1 MIEPMKSV
9 SARVATGPL
18 EASADEAVFLDFDF
32 YALLRALRRR
42 IGIVVSIAVGGT
54 LLALIAI
61 LQITPLHTAQAL
73 VFIDRQKAQVVDFQA
88 VMNDVAGDS
97 AGVES
102 EVEILRSRTVIRRV
116 VEKLDLVADPEFNSR
131 LRPAPLIRINP
142 IGWLKSLVAPSDPA
156 PVDAAQKRERVLNSV
171 IDAVLARTDIVRRGV
186 TFVIEVNF
194 TSDNPEKAARIAN
207 AIADAYV
214 LDQLEARFDATRQA
228 TEWLAQRLEGL
239 RSQVRDSERAAELF
253 RSTHGLQSSAG
264 TTINEQQLSELN
276 AQLILA
282 RANLAEK
289 QAIAARARQ
298 IQQSGGSIETVAG
311 VLQST
316 TISGLRQK
324 QAELARE
331 QADLSSKYGPRHPA
345 IVNIDAQRRD
355 LERQIGNEITRI
367 VGSIANDAAV
377 ARSRV
382 DALQSS
388 LDQLRGRAGDDN
400 QASVQLRELE
410 RVASA
415 NRAVYE
421 AFLNRYGETSTIQD
435 LKATDA
441 RVITRA
447 ARPGNASYPR
457 VQLFTGIAF
466 MVSLFAGVGVA
477 LLIEQL
483 DNGLKTGP
491 EIEATLRI
499 ACLGSIPAIPKAG
512 AAAAREHVLKKPLSS
527 FSESLRGLRS
537 ALALSN
543 VDHPPKVVLFTSALP
558 GEGKTTTAVSF
569 AHNAAMAGQ
578 RTLLIDCDLRHP
590 SVHKSFAKATPKAG
604 IVELLA
610 GHVSLED
617 VLFKDAES
625 GVEVLPVASG
635 SANPADLLGS
645 GQMQKL
651 LDQFRRDYDFI
662 VLDSAPI
669 LPVSDSR
676 VLSRIADKT
685 VFVVRW
691 ADTPRD
697 AAQNAIKMLHYYEA
711 NLAGA
716 VLSVVDMT
724 RQAKYGYGD
733 GGYYYGRYSH
743 YYAR

>member
-1 MIEPMKSV
+1 
-9 SARVATGPL
+9 
-18 EASADEAVFLDFDF
+18 
-32 YALLRALRRR
+32 
-42 IGIVVSIAVGGT
+42 
-54 LLALIAI
+54 
-61 LQITPLHTAQAL
+61 
-73 VFIDRQKAQVVDFQA
+73 
-88 VMNDVAGDS
+88 
-97 AGVES
+97 
-102 EVEILRSRTVIRRV
+102 VEILRSRTVIRRV
-116 VEKLDLVADPEFNSR
+116 VEKLDLVADPEFNGR

-142 IGWLKSLVAPSDPA
+142 IGWLKSLIGTPDSVPIGEAE
-156 PVDAAQKRERVLNSV
+156 QRERVLNSV

-298 IQQSGGSIETVAG
+298 IQQNGGSIETVAG

-316 TISGLRQK
+316 TISALRQK

-421 AFLNRYGETSTIQD
+421 TFLSRYGETSTIQD

-447 ARPGNASYPR
+447 TRPGHASYPR
-457 VQLFTGIAF
+457 VQLFAGIAF
-466 MVSLFAGVGVA
+466 MVSLFVGIGIA
-477 LLIEQL
+477 L
-483 DNGLKTGP
+483 
-491 EIEATLRI
+491 
-499 ACLGSIPAIPKAG
+499 
-512 AAAAREHVLKKPLSS
+512 
-527 FSESLRGLRS
+527 
-537 ALALSN
+537 
-543 VDHPPKVVLFTSALP
+543 
-558 GEGKTTTAVSF
+558 
-569 AHNAAMAGQ
+569 
-578 RTLLIDCDLRHP
+578 
-590 SVHKSFAKATPKAG
+590 
-604 IVELLA
+604 
-610 GHVSLED
+610 
-617 VLFKDAES
+617 
-625 GVEVLPVASG
+625 
-635 SANPADLLGS
+635 
-645 GQMQKL
+645 
-651 LDQFRRDYDFI
+651 
-662 VLDSAPI
+662 
-669 LPVSDSR
+669 
-676 VLSRIADKT
+676 
-685 VFVVRW
+685 
-691 ADTPRD
+691 
-697 AAQNAIKMLHYYEA
+697 
-711 NLAGA
+711 
-716 VLSVVDMT
+716 
-724 RQAKYGYGD
+724 
-733 GGYYYGRYSH
+733 
-743 YYAR
+743 

>member
-1 MIEPMKSV
+1 MKSIPTKI
-9 SARVATGPL
+9 VASPL
-18 EASADEAVFLDFDF
+18 DADPHETAFLEFDF
-32 YALLRALRRR
+32 RALLRALRRR
-42 IGIVVSIAVGGT
+42 LGIILSITIGGT
-54 LLALIAI
+54 FLALVAV
-61 LQITPLHTAQAL
+61 LQITPLHTAQSL

-88 VMNDVAGDS
+88 VISEGAGDS

-116 VEKLDLVADPEFNSR
+116 VEKLNLVDDPEFNGQ
-131 LRPAPLIRINP
+131 LRPAPFIRINP
-142 IGWLKSLVAPSDPA
+142 IGWLKSLMGTTALV
-156 PVDAAQKRERVLNSV
+156 PVDEAQRRERVLNSV
-171 IDAVLARTDIVRRGV
+171 ISAVLSRSDISRRGV
-186 TFVIEVNF
+186 TYVIEVNF
-194 TSDNPEKAARIAN
+194 TSENPEKAARIAN
-207 AIADAYV
+207 EIADSYV
-214 LDQLEARFDATRQA
+214 LDQLEARFDATKQA

-239 RSQVRDSERAAELF
+239 RVQVRDSERAAEIF
-253 RSTHGLQSSAG
+253 RTANGLQSSSG

-289 QAIAARARQ
+289 QAIASRARQ
-298 IQQSGGSIETVAG
+298 IQMTGGSIETVAG
-311 VLQST
+311 VLQSA

-331 QADLSSKYGPRHPA
+331 QADLSSKYGPRHPS

-355 LERQIGNEITRI
+355 LEHQIGNEITRI
-367 VGSIANDAAV
+367 VGSIANEAAV

-382 DALQSS
+382 DALQDS
-388 LDQLRGRAGDDN
+388 LDQLRGRAGTDN

-410 RVASA
+410 RVAAA
-415 NRAVYE
+415 NRSVYE
-421 AFLNRYGETSTIQD
+421 AFLNRYGETSTTQD

-447 ARPGNASYPR
+447 TRPVQASYPQ
-457 VQLFTGIAF
+457 VSLFTSIAF
-466 MVSLFAGVGVA
+466 MVSLLAGVGIA

-483 DNGLKTGP
+483 DNGVKTGQDV
-491 EIEATLRI
+491 EAVLRV
-499 ACLGSIPAIPKAG
+499 ACLGSVPAIPKAG
-512 AAAAREHVLKKPLSS
+512 AAAAREHVLKKPLSA

-543 VDHPPKVVLFTSALP
+543 VDNPPKIVLFTSALP
-558 GEGKTTTAVSF
+558 DEGKTTTAVSF
-569 AHNAAMAGQ
+569 AHSAAMAGQ

-590 SVHKSFAKATPKAG
+590 SVHKSFAKATPTVG

-610 GHVSLED
+610 GRVTLEE
-617 VLFKDAES
+617 VLFKDVES

-651 LDQFRRDYDFI
+651 LAQVRQIYDFV

-676 VLSRIADKT
+676 VLSRMADKT
-685 VFVVRW
+685 IFVVRW
-691 ADTPRD
+691 TNTPRE
-697 AAQNAIKMLHYYEA
+697 AAQNAIKLLRYYEA
-711 NLAGA
+711 DIAGA
-716 VLSVVDMT
+716 VLTVVDMT
-724 RQAKYGYGD
+724 KQAKYGYGD
-733 GGYYYGRYSH
+733 GGYYYGRYSR
-743 YYAR
+743 YYAN